1 MRICHGNG
9 NLLSQKR
16 QRCPLQPYGTKE
28 MSRAADLPRSTR
40 SRTADP
46 SPRGRMNAHIARPS
60 QPALI
65 DADAII
71 DSARTVIATEAD
83 AIRALEPRIGQDFVE
98 ACRLILSCAGRVV
111 VIGMGKS
118 GHVARKVAATL
129 ASTGTPAFFVHTAEA
144 SHGDLGM
151 ITQDDVIMALSWSGE
166 QPEMKNLVNYSAR
179 FAIPMIA
186 VTSNA
191 ASSLGQAARIVLELP
206 KVREACPHNLA
217 PTTSTLMQAAIGDA
231 LAIALLE
238 GRGFTAVE
246 FAKFHPGGK
255 LGAMLKHTSDFMH
268 TGDAVPLKPLGTK
281 MSEALAEMSAKGFG
295 CVAIVDARGQI
306 AGIITDGD
314 LRRKMRPDL
323 MTLRVED
330 IMTANPKVIDRDSLA
345 SEALELLNAVKTTT
359 LIVTEANKPVGIIH
373 LHDLLRA
380 GVA

>member
-1 MRICHGNG
+1 MMA
-9 NLLSQKR
+9 SQ
-16 QRCPLQPYGTKE
+16 QPL
-28 MSRAADLPRSTR
+28 MSSASNTETSSAAVQSAL
-40 SRTADP
+40 RTLEVGSLGIGA
-46 SPRGRMNAHIARPS
+46 
-60 QPALI
+60 
-65 DADAII
+65 
-71 DSARTVIATEAD
+71 IATALQGTLGKAFTDVVEL
-83 AIRALEPRIGQDFVE
+83 IRNAK
-98 ACRLILSCAGRVV
+98 GRVIV
-111 VIGMGKS
+111 TGLGKS

-129 ASTGTPAFFVHTAEA
+129 ASTGTPAFFVHAAEA

-151 ITQDDVIMALSWSGE
+151 ITPDDVIMALSWSGE
-166 QPEMKNLVNYSAR
+166 QPDMKNLVNYSAR

-191 ASSLGQAARIVLELP
+191 ESSLGAAARIVLELP

-238 GRGFTAVE
+238 SRGFTALE

-255 LGAMLKHTSDFMH
+255 LGAMLKHTSDLMH
-268 TGDAVPLKPLGTK
+268 TGDAVPVKPVGTL
-281 MSEALAEMSAKGFG
+281 MSEALGEMSAKGFG

-323 MTLRVED
+323 TTSRVED
-330 IMTANPKVIDRDSLA
+330 IMTPNPKVIDRDSLA
-345 SEALELLNAVKTTT
+345 SEAIELLNSAKITS
-359 LIVTEANKPVGIIH
+359 LIVTDANKPVGIIH